1 MGTLLEEIVN
11 QYIDL
16 QEVEAVAIGGST
28 TVKTS
33 DKNSDIDIYIFS
45 KTNVSIEVRENII
58 K

>member
-1 MGTLLEEIVN
+1 MCIMGTLLEEIVN

-28 TVKTS
+28 TVKTF

-45 KTNVSIEVRENII
+45 KLMFL
-58 K
+58 